1 MFNAIFINSNT
12 NDHLGCLRVQVNH
25 DIHLEVCVQFI
36 IFNTRFIILNTKFI
50 NLNTEIINF
59 DTNRYLERVI
69 KFLKVD

>member
-1 MFNAIFINSNT
+1 MHIATTEFEMGLATSREKG
-12 NDHLGCLRVQVNH
+12 LLS
-25 DIHLEVCVQFI
+25 VCKII
-36 IFNTRFIILNTKFI
+36 IFKAHSIILNTRFIILNTKFI